1 MGQDAPAMAGDR
13 VLVRILRDSILVDT
27 LRIDARGMAVVPLA
41 GDVRLGGVAGNAVQ
55 DTLRARLSRF
65 VNPGAVEATL
75 LRRVR
80 VLGDVNKPGVYYV
93 DRTFT
98 LRDALALAQGVAE
111 SGDDRRATLERAGT
125 RHELRDWHTDAAG
138 LWPIESGDQLL
149 VERLPWYRRNVVAF
163 ATTAASVLAS
173 LIITLSR

>member
-1 MGQDAPAMAGDR
+1 MAGDR

-55 DTLRARLSRF
+55 DTIRARLSRF
-65 VNPGAVEATL
+65 VNPGVVEATL

-80 VLGDVNKPGVYYV
+80 VLGDVNRPGVYFV
-93 DRTFT
+93 DRTST
-98 LRDALALAQGVAE
+98 LRDALALAGGVAE
-111 SGDDRRATLERAGT
+111 SGDDRHATLERAGT
-125 RHELRDWHTDAAG
+125 RRKLRDWQSDAAG
-138 LWPIESGDQLL
+138 LWPVESGDQLL

-163 ATTAASVLAS
+163 MTTAASVLAS